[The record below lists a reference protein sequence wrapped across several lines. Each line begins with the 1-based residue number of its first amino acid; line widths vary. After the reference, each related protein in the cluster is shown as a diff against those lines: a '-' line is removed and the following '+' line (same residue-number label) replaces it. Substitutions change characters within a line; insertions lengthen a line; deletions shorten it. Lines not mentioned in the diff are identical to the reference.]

1 MEIATLPKL
10 STASS
15 ESLEASRVIEPLQ
28 RRHSVP
34 LMKADCKMIAPR
46 SKLED
51 EYSNEDIRVEVAST
65 RKSSGTRVNR
75 TAECLPTMK
84 RLPQKCSVP
93 DFYGYHDANRCLVS
107 SDEYF
112 CDKVP
117 QSQRGKDG
125 DEIDSS
131 PLSSESYE
139 SYISQLLSGNQ
150 ENKVEWSNSSAKLA
164 DIYQRPS
171 LQNTISNESSNLS
184 TRMNMIR
191 GGPTDAGLQRVN
203 TQLSSWAN
211 TLWERGS
218 GSGSKGSTP
227 DPSQDACN
235 FSTSNIMQNLSLN
248 EVSNNTDVDSGSND
262 NRAPNDITS
271 QPKSQNRP
279 SSDPNTY
286 QRDTLK
292 RRTVSWHG
300 VVQEYEDDYS
310 FPVEESQA
318 LEATDALGEL
328 NIASSSKSYNQKPRQ
343 VSNLNAVHFRD
354 HRDSVELYLERKR
367 WFRCLISSS
376 TQNKS
381 KTRRLEMDMLS
392 GEFQDDNDVLDE

>member
-1 MEIATLPKL
+1 
-10 STASS
+10 
-15 ESLEASRVIEPLQ
+15 
-28 RRHSVP
+28 
-34 LMKADCKMIAPR
+34 MIAPR

-51 EYSNEDIRVEVAST
+51 EYSSEDIRVEVPST
-65 RKSSGTRVNR
+65 RKSSSTRVNR
-75 TAECLPTMK
+75 TVECLPTMK
-84 RLPQKCSVP
+84 RLPKKCSIP
-93 DFYGYHDANRCLVS
+93 DFYDYHDANRCRVS

-125 DEIDSS
+125 DEIESS

-139 SYISQLLSGNQ
+139 SYISQILTGNQ
-150 ENKVEWSNSSAKLA
+150 ENKVEWPNSSAKSA
-164 DIYQRPS
+164 DIHQRPS
-171 LQNTISNESSNLS
+171 LHNTTSDESSNFS
-184 TRMNMIR
+184 TRMNLIR

-211 TLWERGS
+211 TFWERGS

-227 DPSQDACN
+227 DPNQDACN
-235 FSTSNIMQNLSLN
+235 FSTSNIMQNFSLN
-248 EVSNNTDVDSGSND
+248 EASNNTDADSGSNY
-262 NRAPNDITS
+262 NWAPNDIIS
-271 QPKSQNRP
+271 QPKSQNRL

-286 QRDTLK
+286 QLDTLK

-300 VVQEYEDDYS
+300 VLQEYEDDCS

-318 LEATDALGEL
+318 LEGTDALGEL
-328 NIASSSKSYNQKPRQ
+328 NIESSSKSYNQKPRQ
-343 VSNLNAVHFRD
+343 VSNLHAVHFRD

-392 GEFQDDNDVLDE
+392 REFQDDNDELEE